1 MVASCVFI
9 YTSILKVIG
18 IYELKY
24 KYDHERPP
32 YRENSQDKFNRYF
45 HFVLNKLLFFFF
57 SIIIFYFLFII
68 IFFLI
73 LCLNSGTV
81 VVPLNTH
88 IEPIWVPYSN
98 GRTTLEP

>member
-18 IYELKY
+18 IYELNY
-24 KYDHERPP
+24 KYDHESTSMS
-32 YRENSQDKFNRYF
+32 ENSQDKFNRYF
-45 HFVLNKLLFFFF
+45 HFVMNKPIFFLLLL
-57 SIIIFYFLFII
+57 SIFFLFY
-68 IFFLI
+68 FLI